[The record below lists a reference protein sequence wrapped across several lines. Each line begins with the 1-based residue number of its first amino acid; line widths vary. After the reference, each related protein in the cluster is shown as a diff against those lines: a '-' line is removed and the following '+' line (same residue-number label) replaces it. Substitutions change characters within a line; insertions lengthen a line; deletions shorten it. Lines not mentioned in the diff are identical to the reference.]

1 MEGQPITLGPTPT
14 NRQYRAAATPTFP
27 PPLRVN
33 QKRSAWWLAST
44 CTTTP
49 SASTIAAA
57 SRKSQVSLT
66 SAGLPSIAPNN
77 TVAIAK
83 YNAAGQLIQ
92 MYPQHNAANIAQVI
106 GSLVN
111 ETFVPTGHYSI
122 PQA

>member
-1 MEGQPITLGPTPT
+1 VVVGVHVHHDPIGEYDSGIL
-14 NRQYRAAATPTFP
+14 Q
-27 PPLRVN
+27 
-33 QKRSAWWLAST
+33 
-44 CTTTP
+44 
-49 SASTIAAA
+49 
-57 SRKSQVSLT
+57 QVSLT
-66 SAGLPSIAPNN
+66 SAGLPSIAANN

-92 MYPQHNAANIAQVI
+92 VYPQHNAANIAQVI